1 MNLLGQP
8 CRNRPAEFARCTRCP
23 PGACQRRLLPLPVS
37 VMLIFKHFSYV
48 SGQPYFVRRLQARNY
63 KPPLKGEGDQRSW
76 WRGSA
81 EIFTPV
87 LGFTEETPQSAY
99 GCQLPFQGSL
109 LRKLLVCSRA
119 VASKLSG
126 GIRSLPSLSAWGLP
140 TPVVALACIGNV
152 DIQVFFWYRWVTLFC
167 TAFASLHSLGG
178 GGFFRK
184 VISSRAVASKL
195 SGGIRSLPSLSAWGL
210 PTPIVDLA
218 CIGNVDIQAFF
229 LCKRSTL
236 FCTAFASWWRDSFVY
251 PPQQPA
257 DFTRSYASFFLY

>member
-1 MNLLGQP
+1 M
-8 CRNRPAEFARCTRCP
+8 
-23 PGACQRRLLPLPVS
+23 
-37 VMLIFKHFSYV
+37 
-48 SGQPYFVRRLQARNY
+48 QARNY

-119 VASKLSG
+119 AVSK
-126 GIRSLPSLSAWGLP
+126 P
-140 TPVVALACIGNV
+140 
-152 DIQVFFWYRWVTLFC
+152 
-167 TAFASLHSLGG
+167 
-178 GGFFRK
+178 
-184 VISSRAVASKL
+184 

>member
-1 MNLLGQP
+1 MDCVGDDAHIVPRKWRRQ
-8 CRNRPAEFARCTRCP
+8 TCP
-23 PGACQRRLLPLPVS
+23 RIASHIVPRICSGAV
-37 VMLIFKHFSYV
+37 
-48 SGQPYFVRRLQARNY
+48 
-63 KPPLKGEGDQRSW
+63 
-76 WRGSA
+76 
-81 EIFTPV
+81 V
-87 LGFTEETPQSAY
+87 L
-99 GCQLPFQGSL
+99 CII
-109 LRKLLVCSRA
+109 SRA
-119 VASKLSG
+119 VASKSSG

-140 TPVVALACIGNV
+140 TPIVALACICSVGSLRCCLCGRV
-152 DIQVFFWYRWVTLFC
+152 ALFC

-184 VISSRAVASKL
+184 VISSRAAVSKP

-257 DFTRSYASFFLY
+257 DFTRSYASFFLC